1 MKRTTRA
8 QWGGQRGHIRRTTR
22 TQWGGLHGN
31 NEEDR
36 ADTMRRTEQTQWRG
50 PYRDTMRRTTQTQWG
65 GTRQTQWG
73 GRHGNM
79 RRITWRT
86 MRRTTRTHQEDHTNT
101 WGEPHGH
108 NEEDHAATQEVNSNL
123 VSADIVHV
131 QDAASH
137 IFGSCYYHKNII
149 TQNK

>member
-8 QWGGQRGHIRRTTR
+8 QWGGQHGHIRRTTR

-108 NEEDHAATQEVNSNL
+108 NDTRRHRKSTQILCQPTLFMCRMLHHTFLDLAT
-123 VSADIVHV
+123 
-131 QDAASH
+131 
-137 IFGSCYYHKNII
+137 I
-149 TQNK
+149 TKT